1 MERSGYDH
9 EILTAGIDVLCHNV
23 NEYLRS
29 LKCFKETS
37 SETKRC
43 QSTIATNLRELED
56 GGRRQQMSTYQYETA
71 KCQLKVQLME
81 CDIGVWKNKC
91 SDSVAGLKNEFECNV
106 LPSSCKNNRNL
117 QNSLQQ
123 TCAIQKFAR
132 QLRSGSS
139 KRFSLTSVMMTIL
152 SASIVLLVL

>member
-1 MERSGYDH
+1 LYYK
-9 EILTAGIDVLCHNV
+9 
-23 NEYLRS
+23 NEFLRIS
-29 LKCFKETS
+29 VCFK
-37 SETKRC
+37 KKY
-43 QSTIATNLRELED
+43 NVL
-56 GGRRQQMSTYQYETA
+56 A
-71 KCQLKVQLME
+71 KIKYFIKVLNCIHRDHMLWSYPIFFFPSFRLKVQLME

-152 SASIVLLVL
+152 SASIVLLVLWYLL